1 MTIAETRTTIFTGP
15 GSLEVRRIKLP
26 PLGPKQVLVK
36 VRACA
41 LCTWEQRFYTGITA
55 DSYPFRGGHEVSGE
69 VVEIGPDAVC
79 EASVGD
85 RASLAIMT
93 RCGACYYCRRGM
105 DNFCENDDGG
115 HLPGQPWGPGGL
127 SDYVLVQDYQ
137 VYKAASE
144 SDFAEL
150 ALAEPVAC
158 VTRSVSQS
166 PLEFGD
172 AALVQGVGIMGT
184 LHVLLLKQRGV
195 RVIVAEP
202 VQSRRQQALV
212 SGADRVCDPLTDDLE
227 GIVNNFTSDR
237 GVNAIFFTAG
247 GAPAIQQALPVLNKG
262 GWLCLYGSV
271 HPKGPIEI
279 DPNLVHY
286 NELVVTGTYSH
297 TKASFRQAVAMLS
310 QGQIDVAPLISERA
324 PFPDVAHGFERA
336 SSSSTYRVVMTFGE
350 T

>member
-1 MTIAETRTTIFTGP
+1 MKINKTRTTIFTGP
-15 GSLEVRRIKLP
+15 GRLEVMQIELP
-26 PLGPKQVLVK
+26 PIGPGQVLVK

-41 LCTWEQRFYTGITA
+41 LCTWEQRFYTGVTA
-55 DSYPFRGGHEVSGE
+55 DSYPFRGGHEVAGQ

-85 RASLAIMT
+85 RVSLAIMT

-127 SDYVLVQDYQ
+127 SDYVLAEGYQ

-150 ALAEPVAC
+150 ALAEPLAC
-158 VTRSVSQS
+158 VIRSVSL
-166 PLEFGD
+166 PALEFGD
-172 AALVQGVGIMGT
+172 TAMVQGVGVMGL

-202 VQSRRQQALV
+202 DEARRRQALDT
-212 SGADRVCDPLTDDLE
+212 GAALACDPLSRNLGAVVADLTA
-227 GIVNNFTSDR
+227 GR
-237 GVNAIFFTAG
+237 GLNAVFFTAG
-247 GAPAIQQALPVLNKG
+247 GAPAIQQAVPLLNKG

-271 HPKGPIEI
+271 HPKGPIQI
-279 DPNLVHY
+279 DPNYIHY
-286 NELVVTGTYSH
+286 NELIITGTYSH
-297 TKASFRQAVAMLS
+297 TKSSFRQAVTMLS
-310 QGQIDVAPLISERA
+310 QGQLNTASLISERVA
-324 PFPDVAHGFERA
+324 FPDVAHGFERA
-336 SSSSTYRVVMTFGE
+336 VSSDTYRVVMTFGE

>member
-1 MTIAETRTTIFTGP
+1 MTINQTRTTIFTGP
-15 GSLEVRRIKLP
+15 GNLEVREIKLP

-36 VRACA
+36 VKACA

-105 DNFCENDDGG
+105 DNFCENDNGG

-127 SDYVLVQDYQ
+127 SEYVLVQDYQ

-144 SDFAEL
+144 SNFAEL

-158 VTRSVSQS
+158 VIRSVSQT

-172 AALVQGVGIMGT
+172 TVVVQGVGIMGT

-195 RVIVAEP
+195 RVVVAEP
-202 VQSRRQQALV
+202 DQARRQQALA
-212 SGADRVCDPLTDDLE
+212 SGADLACDPVTGDLE
-227 GIVNNFTSDR
+227 GIVSDFASGR
-237 GVNAIFFTAG
+237 GVNAVFFTAG
-247 GAPAIQQALPVLNKG
+247 GVPAIQQALPLLNKG

-310 QGQIDVAPLISERA
+310 QGQVDVAPLVSECV
-324 PFPDVAHGFERA
+324 PFPDVARGFERA
-336 SSSSTYRVVMTFGE
+336 TSSNTYRVVMTFGE